1 MDARESLAK
10 GSCRDSDLYNHIC
23 ADQWATAENSSFEPA
38 SSCFARSS
46 IDGFD
51 RRDDSRAGLPRGQ
64 LRHAGPVAWDDAYL
78 RVSLSR
84 ALFRMGGRRCSE
96 VLPHAATAI
105 ALSDAYVGSFIR
117 AARQRHNLF
126 DADAVGGCSHSPR

>member
-1 MDARESLAK
+1 MDARESLEK
-10 GSCRDSDLYNHIC
+10 GNRRDSHLWDHIC

-46 IDGFD
+46 IDGFN

-64 LRHAGPVAWDDAYL
+64 LRHAGPVARDDADL
-78 RVSLSR
+78 GISFSR

-96 VLPHAATAI
+96 VFPHAATAI

-117 AARQRHNLF
+117 AARQ
-126 DADAVGGCSHSPR
+126 